1 MVTSTKNRNAAD
13 RAKRAYMPV
22 LLAIAALAAGTTV
35 AHHAPSSVYIL
46 SSEIEVE
53 GTVTDFRYN
62 NPHVRIFIDVVNE
75 DGQVENWI
83 AEGGTPNVLLRNG
96 WSPETFK
103 PGDPIHVVGHPPR
116 EEGSRFI
123 HMIDA
128 TLPDGSVL
136 YGEDVRIDRAA
147 ERRRNRDR

>member
-1 MVTSTKNRNAAD
+1 MISSTRKVNRSYISSLA
-13 RAKRAYMPV
+13 V
-22 LLAIAALAAGTTV
+22 LAALAAGTTV

-46 SSEIEVE
+46 TSEIEIE

-62 NPHVRIFIDVVNE
+62 NPHVRIHIEVVNE
-75 DGQVENWI
+75 AGEAENWI
-83 AEGGTPNVLLRNG
+83 AEGGTPNIMLRNG
-96 WSPETFK
+96 WSSETFK
-103 PGDPIHVVGHPPR
+103 VGDPIHVVGHPPR

-123 HMIDA
+123 HMVDA

-136 YGEDVRIDRAA
+136 YGEDVRVDRAA

>member
-1 MVTSTKNRNAAD
+1 VNFRKSA
-13 RAKRAYMPV
+13 
-22 LLAIAALAAGTTV
+22 LLALIAPIAGMSF

-46 SSEIEVE
+46 SEEIEIE

-62 NPHVRIFIDVVNE
+62 NPHVRIYIDVVKE

-83 AEGGTPNVLLRNG
+83 AEGGTPNILLRTG
-96 WSPETFK
+96 WSADTFK
-103 PGDPIHVVGHPPR
+103 PGDPIHIVGHPPR
-116 EEGSRFI
+116 EQGSHFI
-123 HMIDA
+123 HMVDA

-136 YGEDVRIDRAA
+136 YGEDIRIDRAA

>member
-1 MVTSTKNRNAAD
+1 MSNTKKLNRAWIS
-13 RAKRAYMPV
+13 V
-22 LLAIAALAAGTTV
+22 LFATVVLATGTTI

-46 SSEIEVE
+46 SSEIEIE

-62 NPHVRIFIDVVNE
+62 NPHVRIHIDVVNE
-75 DGQVENWI
+75 AGEVEDWI
-83 AEGGTPNVLLRNG
+83 AEGGTPNIMLRNG

-103 PGDPIHVVGHPPR
+103 PGDPIHIVGHPPR

-123 HMIDA
+123 HMVDA

-147 ERRRNRDR
+147 ERRRNRNR